1 MVPRCLWARVEGLA
15 LWQCSLEESG
25 WGRAQRLGQKKVS
38 VVDEGSG
45 AEPMWRTTLVSGS
58 FSGHSDKQGQGV
70 SCCLEDMVGSRT
82 RPFTRLRGAALSEAH
97 EGTAQS
103 SPPDQAWR
111 HLSLGSPAQQECA
124 ESLAPH
130 FQICSWG
137 WRVLETKPRG
147 SSRKSQPCPPFP
159 GRVILLCLLKGSA
172 DRLEL
177 SWQRSL
183 QSSHPQQTF
192 ATTSLPRGVSRAWQ
206 PLGHIQLT
214 ARLGSPGRLC
224 GSLSDLP
231 QGLCRPGAWAPYGSL
246 LCCTAL
252 PLSPPHL
259 HPPGPPRL

>member
-1 MVPRCLWARVEGLA
+1 MEDHTGLRQLLWTLRQARSGGQLLPGGHGGKQDEA
-15 LWQCSLEESG
+15 L
-25 WGRAQRLGQKKVS
+25 
-38 VVDEGSG
+38 
-45 AEPMWRTTLVSGS
+45 
-58 FSGHSDKQGQGV
+58 HSASW
-70 SCCLEDMVGSRT
+70 SC
-82 RPFTRLRGAALSEAH
+82 PLREAH

-252 PLSPPHL
+252 PPSPPHL